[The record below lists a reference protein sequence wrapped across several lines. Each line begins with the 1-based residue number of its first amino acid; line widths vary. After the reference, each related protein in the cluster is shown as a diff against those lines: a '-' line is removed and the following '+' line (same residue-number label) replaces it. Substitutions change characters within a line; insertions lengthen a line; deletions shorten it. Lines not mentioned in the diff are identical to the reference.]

1 MSVWFFFLY
10 TFVKNWVA
18 IAVLVYFWV
27 LNNVPFVYMSIFAP
41 MSPYLCPHGSVAQ
54 FEVNIG
60 IPLAV
65 SFCLE
70 LLWLSVIFHINLRIF
85 FLFCKEGHWMLALEV
100 GARVSSMWPL
110 GVTYYMQ
117 VTCSS
122 FRSSFQ
128 KLSS

>member
-1 MSVWFFFLY
+1 MSLFHFELIICARWEIWIEFYSFKSGYPVSPAPFIKQAAFCQCGFFSY

-70 LLWLSVIFHINLRIF
+70 LLWLSVIFYINLRIF
-85 FLFCKEGHWMLALEV
+85 FSVL
-100 GARVSSMWPL
+100 
-110 GVTYYMQ
+110 
-117 VTCSS
+117 
-122 FRSSFQ
+122 
-128 KLSS
+128 